1 MGRERVPSLSGLLPR
16 HWLLRL
22 SGLFSRNWFLKLSAF
37 VVALLLWVAVR
48 TEAPTRQE
56 LREIPV
62 EVALADPGWV
72 VAGAPSPATVNL
84 LMSGS
89 SRELLG
95 VTVDR
100 PTLVIPIDR
109 VTAADTTVVLR
120 SAWVRLEE
128 RPGVVVEGIEPPS
141 IVLSL
146 EPVQGVILPVAARVR
161 GELPPGL
168 ALAGPFQLFPEG
180 VRVSGPESRF
190 QGLDSARL
198 VPVDLAG
205 VTAPGRISV
214 PVDTANLEGLLVRPA
229 AVELELHLE
238 ERVERVMSG
247 IPIVLP
253 PGMTEASEPALA
265 APRLELLPRT
275 ASVIIRGAR
284 SLVDRTDPTRFAL
297 VVRIEPG
304 EVPPPGTEAEFPVA
318 LEGLPPLV
326 GGELQ
331 QSVVTVRNLAAGRP
345 P

>member
-1 MGRERVPSLSGLLPR
+1 MGREQVASPPGLFSR
-16 HWLLRL
+16 NWFRGF

-37 VVALLLWVAVR
+37 VVALLLWIAVR

-56 LREIPV
+56 LRAIPV
-62 EVALADPGWV
+62 EVELADPEWV
-72 VAGAPSPATVNL
+72 VVGAPSPATVNL

-109 VTAADTTVVLR
+109 VTAPDTTVVLR

-128 RPGVVVEGIEPPS
+128 RPGVVIEGIEPPS
-141 IVLSL
+141 IALSL
-146 EPVQGVILPVAARVR
+146 EPLQGVILPVAPRVR

-168 ALAGPFQLFPEG
+168 AFTSPLRLFPEG

-205 VTAPGRISV
+205 VTGPGRISV

-229 AVELELHLE
+229 AVELELRLE
-238 ERVERVMSG
+238 EQVERVMSG

-253 PGMTEASEPALA
+253 PGMTDASEPVLP
-265 APRLELLPRT
+265 APRLELRPRT
-275 ASVIIRGAR
+275 ASVIVRGAR
-284 SLVDRTDPTRFAL
+284 SLVDRTDPTRFEL

-304 EVPPPGTEAEFPVA
+304 EVPPPGAEAEFPVA

-326 GGELQ
+326 GGEPQ
-331 QSVVTVRNLAAGRP
+331 QTVVTVRNLGAGSGP
-345 P
+345 